1 MLRRRWL
8 LIFAFPLWVV
18 SCGRTPSPGHS
29 FPIQNTLEK
38 CEVDGRLEESFW
50 KKAQKLNGFRVD
62 ADPARIPAAD
72 TEVRLVFGEN
82 TLLVAFVCEDIKSA
96 GANPDD
102 DFCEISL
109 FSRPETP
116 FYSPF
121 MQRLDYM
128 NANDSVRTMR
138 RFQVASGNGRREA
151 NVYKVGAH
159 TPYIVDESW
168 SCSWKSNVSR
178 RDGGYIVETAIP
190 WADIGG
196 RPKPGH
202 TFRVNF
208 IRSRKTSGGGTET
221 SCFNWYAGDNI
232 RVRPFASENFAQEYP
247 TIFATVRFDD
257 GRAMLTRFVETEDP
271 WRVARTQTEYE
282 RVLTP
287 NPLPGRSAHF
297 YLGLSS
303 FLLQDWIRKLYDQKT
318 WEAEETNFLEE
329 LGRAG
334 INGPFLPA
342 FLDKA
347 GLRAIE
353 ELHRRLG
360 MRFSFHG
367 YANAAEARKAGASII
382 TPVGTAAFFDPVYIR
397 LKNKMLEDF
406 LSKHGKAP
414 WLADVWGQD
423 EPFNQIATILQPG
436 TYDRVNR
443 ELKETYGVELGV
455 PPGIPSVPYQNQP
468 VHANSRGLPDRETA
482 LSRIAVFRWLNKTFV
497 DVARGEC
504 EIVRRL
510 APGKPYQPYNRNS
523 VADMDFLDQAAL
535 WDYADS
541 FSADPYPSFCIY
553 VYGPARSRYHVG
565 FTAKLVTDL
574 AVGKPTR
581 MIIQGCEMIQ
591 RLSTVENVREWA
603 SQAAKAGVAMID
615 WWGTPRLNYPDVYRE
630 MVRLSK
636 LWKDLP
642 ALDIPSRSEI
652 AVVFSD
658 DSRAGAGDEALHAH
672 YTLYTLLG
680 EELGAWYEFIS
691 ENHVRKG
698 LQTLDGKKLIIAPE
712 LAYVSR
718 AFAEDLLRR
727 VEEGAV
733 LLVLDPDA
741 LSIDIE
747 SGPLDEFR
755 MKVLGMAACP
765 KREAVKILPT
775 SRARTRF
782 RLIDSLPLCPLP
794 IVAERRN
801 ARSIEPP
808 PDAEV
813 LFTYEDG
820 SPAAY
825 SRRVGDGEVIVFGA
839 MPFTDSELAIQP
851 SGWQRLLASLVDEAG
866 ISRGLPIWDFLFP
879 ATGGEIRFLD
889 LLVTIPRN

>member
-1 MLRRRWL
+1 M
-8 LIFAFPLWVV
+8 
-18 SCGRTPSPGHS
+18 SCGRAPSQRHF
-29 FPIQNTLEK
+29 FPIQNTVEK

-50 KKAQKLNGFRVD
+50 KKAEKLGEFRVD
-62 ADPARIPAAD
+62 ADPAKVPAAD
-72 TEVRLVFGEN
+72 TEVQLVFGEN
-82 TLLVAFVCEDIKSA
+82 TLLVAFVCEDMERG
-96 GANPDD
+96 GADPDD

-138 RFQVASGNGRREA
+138 RFQVTSANGRREA

-168 SCSWKSNVSR
+168 SCSWESAVSR
-178 RDGGYIVETAIP
+178 RDGGHVIEAAIP
-190 WADIGG
+190 WTDIGG

-208 IRSRKTSGGGTET
+208 IRSRKTSEDKTET
-221 SCFNWYAGDNI
+221 SCFNWYSGGNI
-232 RVRPFASENFAQEYP
+232 RVRPFASEDFIQEYP
-247 TIFATVRFDD
+247 TIFASVQFDRD
-257 GRAMLTRFVETEDP
+257 WAALTRFVETEDP
-271 WRVARTQTEYE
+271 WQIARTKTEYE
-282 RVLTP
+282 SVLTP
-287 NPLPGRSAHF
+287 HPLPQRSAHF
-297 YLGLSS
+297 YLGLGS
-303 FLLQDWIRKLYDQKT
+303 FLLQEWIKKLYDQKT
-318 WEAEETNFLEE
+318 WEAEEANFIEE
-329 LGRAG
+329 LGQAG
-334 INGPFLPA
+334 IDGPFLPA
-342 FLDKA
+342 FLNKA
-347 GLRAIE
+347 GLSTIE
-353 ELHRRLG
+353 DLHRRFG

-367 YANAAEARKAGASII
+367 YVNAAEAKKAGPSIL
-382 TPVGTAAFFDPVYIR
+382 TPVGTAAFFDPAYIR

-406 LSKHGKAP
+406 LSRHGKAP

-423 EPFNQIATILQPG
+423 EPFNQIATILQPE

-455 PPGIPSVPYQNQP
+455 PPGFPNVPYQNQP
-468 VHANSRGLPDRETA
+468 IYDSSLGLPDRETA
-482 LSRIAVFRWLNKTFV
+482 LSRIAVFRWLNKTFAE
-497 DVARGEC
+497 VARGEF

-574 AVGKPTR
+574 AAGKPTR

-642 ALDIPSRSEI
+642 ALDIPTRSEI

-658 DSRAGAGDEALHAH
+658 DSRAGAGDEAMHAH
-672 YTLYTLLG
+672 YTLHTLLG
-680 EELGAWYEFIS
+680 EELGTWYEFIS
-691 ENHVRKG
+691 ENHVCKG
-698 LQTLDGKKLIIAPE
+698 LQALDGKKLIIVPE
-712 LAYVSR
+712 LAYISR
-718 AFAEDLLRR
+718 EFAEDLLGC
-727 VEEGAV
+727 VEQGAV

-741 LSIDIE
+741 FAFDIE
-747 SGPLDEFR
+747 SGPLDELR
-755 MKVLGMAACP
+755 MKVLGMGACP
-765 KREAVKILPT
+765 KREANKVLPT
-775 SRARTRF
+775 SHAKTRF
-782 RLIDSLPLCPLP
+782 RLADPLPLRPLP
-794 IVAERRN
+794 IVTESRN
-801 ARSIEPP
+801 ARAIAPP

-851 SGWQRLLASLVDEAG
+851 SGWERLLAALADESG
-866 ISRGLPIWDFLFP
+866 IARNLPIWDFLFP
-879 ATGGEIRFLD
+879 AVGGETEFFD
-889 LLVTIPRN
+889 LLVSIPRD

>member
-1 MLRRRWL
+1 MI
-8 LIFAFPLWVV
+8 LIC
-18 SCGRTPSPGHS
+18 CGRAPSPRHA
-29 FPIQNTLEK
+29 FPIQYTLETR
-38 CEVDGRLEESFW
+38 EVDGRLEESFW
-50 KKAQKLNGFRVD
+50 KTAEKLDGFRVD
-62 ADPARIPAAD
+62 ANPARIPASD
-72 TEVRLVFGEN
+72 TEARLVFGEN
-82 TLLVAFVCEDIKSA
+82 SLLVAFVCEDGEV
-96 GANPDD
+96 GAASPED

-116 FYSPF
+116 YYSPF

-138 RFQVASGNGRREA
+138 RFQMTSGSSRQEA

-159 TPYIVDESW
+159 TPYIVDETW
-168 SCSWKSNVSR
+168 ICSWESAVLR
-178 RDGGYIVETAIP
+178 RDGGYVVEAAIP
-190 WADIGG
+190 WTDIGG

-202 TFRVNF
+202 TFRVNL
-208 IRSRKTSGGGTET
+208 IRSRKTSDGSTEA
-221 SCFNWYAGDNI
+221 SCFNWYSGDNI
-232 RVRPFASENFAQEYP
+232 RVRPFTSENFIQEYP
-247 TIFATVRFDD
+247 TIFASVQVQDK
-257 GRAMLTRFVETEDP
+257 RATLTRFVEIEDP
-271 WRVARTQTEYE
+271 WRVARAKTEYE
-282 RVLTP
+282 SVLTP
-287 NPLPGRSAHF
+287 NPLPERSAHF
-297 YLGLSS
+297 YLGLVS
-303 FLLQDWIRKLYDQKT
+303 FLLQDWIKKLYDQKT
-318 WEAEETNFLEE
+318 WEAEEANFIEE

-342 FLDKA
+342 FLNKA
-347 GLRAIE
+347 GLPAVE
-353 ELHRRLG
+353 DLNRRFG

-367 YANAAEARKAGASII
+367 YVNAAEAAKAGASIL
-382 TPVGTAAFFDPVYIR
+382 TPVGTAAFFDPAYIR

-406 LSKHGKAP
+406 LSRHGRAP
-414 WLADVWGQD
+414 WLTDVWGQD

-436 TYDRVNR
+436 TYERVNR

-455 PPGIPSVPYQNQP
+455 LPGRPNVAYQNQP
-468 VHANSRGLPDRETA
+468 VYDNSRGLPDRETA
-482 LSRIAVFRWLNKTFV
+482 LSRIAVFRWLNKTFA
-497 DVARGEC
+497 DVARGEF

-523 VADMDFLDQAAL
+523 VADMDFLDQAAV
-535 WDYADS
+535 WNYADS

-574 AVGKPTR
+574 AAGKPTR

-636 LWKDLP
+636 IWKDLP
-642 ALDIPSRSEI
+642 ALDLPSRSEI

-672 YTLYTLLG
+672 YTLHTLLG
-680 EELGAWYEFIS
+680 EELGAWYEFTS

-698 LQTLDGKKLIIAPE
+698 LQTLEGKKLIIVPE

-718 AFAEDLLRR
+718 AFAENLLRR
-727 VEEGAV
+727 AEAGAV

-741 LSIDIE
+741 FAFDIE
-747 SGPLDEFR
+747 SGPLDDLR
-755 MKVLGMAACP
+755 MKILGMAACP
-765 KREAVKILPT
+765 KRVAGMIRPT
-775 SRARTRF
+775 PPAGTRF
-782 RLIDSLPLCPLP
+782 RLGGPLALRPLP
-794 IVAERRN
+794 IVHERRN
-801 ARSIEPP
+801 ARSIAPP

-820 SPAAY
+820 APAAY
-825 SRRVGDGEVIVFGA
+825 SRRVGGGEVIVFGA
-839 MPFTDSELAIQP
+839 MPFTDSELALQP
-851 SGWQRLLASLVDEAG
+851 SGWESLLAALIDEAG
-866 ISRGLPIWDFLFP
+866 IPRDLPIWNFQFP
-879 ATGGEIRFLD
+879 ATGGEIEFLD
-889 LLVTIPRN
+889 SLVSIPRN

>member
-1 MLRRRWL
+1 M
-8 LIFAFPLWVV
+8 
-18 SCGRTPSPGHS
+18 SCGRAPSPRHS
-29 FPIQNTLEK
+29 FQIQYTLEK
-38 CEVDGRLEESFW
+38 CELDGRLEELFW
-50 KKAQKLNGFRVD
+50 KKAEKFDGFRVD
-62 ADPARIPAAD
+62 ADPAKIPAAR
-72 TEVRLVFGEN
+72 TEVRLVFGESAM
-82 TLLVAFVCEDIKSA
+82 LVSFVCE
-96 GANPDD
+96 GAEDRGTNLEDD
-102 DFCEISL
+102 CCEISL

-138 RFQVASGNGRREA
+138 RFQVTSANGRREA

-159 TPYIVDESW
+159 TPYIVDEAWSSSW
-168 SCSWKSNVSR
+168 ESAVSR
-178 RDGGYIVETAIP
+178 RDGGYVVEAAIP

-202 TFRVNF
+202 TFRLNF
-208 IRSRKTSGGGTET
+208 IRGRKNSSGGVET
-221 SCFNWYAGDNI
+221 ACFNWYVGDNI
-232 RVRPFASENFAQEYP
+232 RISPFASENFIQEYP
-247 TIFATVRFDD
+247 TIFASIQIEDD
-257 GRAMLTRFVETEDP
+257 RATLTRFVETEDP
-271 WRVARTQTEYE
+271 WRVDRIKTEYE
-282 RVLTP
+282 SVLTSH
-287 NPLPGRSAHF
+287 PLPGRSAHF

-303 FLLQDWIRKLYDQKT
+303 FLLQDWIKKLYDQKT
-318 WEAEETNFLEE
+318 WEAEEANFIEE

-347 GLRAIE
+347 GLPAIE
-353 ELHRRLG
+353 DLHRRFG

-367 YANAAEARKAGASII
+367 YVNAADAKKAGPTIL

-406 LSKHGKAP
+406 LAKHGKAP

-423 EPFNQIATILQPG
+423 EPFNQIATILQPE
-436 TYDRVNR
+436 TYDRVSQ
-443 ELKETYGVELGV
+443 ELKETYGVKLGV
-455 PPGIPSVPYQNQP
+455 PPGLPNVAYQNQP
-468 VHANSRGLPDRETA
+468 VHDNSRGLPDHETA
-482 LSRIAVFRWLNKTFV
+482 LSRIAVFRWLNKTFT
-497 DVARGEC
+497 DVARGEFG
-504 EIVRRL
+504 IVRRL

-535 WDYADS
+535 WDYVDS

-630 MVRLSK
+630 MVRLSR

-642 ALDIPSRSEI
+642 ALDIPSRSDI

-672 YTLYTLLG
+672 YTLHTLLG

-698 LQTLDGKKLIIAPE
+698 LQALDEKKLIIAPE
-712 LAYVSR
+712 LAYISR
-718 AFAEDLLRR
+718 TFAEDLSRR

-741 LSIDIE
+741 LSFDIE
-747 SGPLDEFR
+747 SGSLDEQR
-755 MKVLGMAACP
+755 MKILGMAGCP
-765 KREAVKILPT
+765 KKEAGKILPT
-775 SRARTRF
+775 SPARTRF
-782 RLIDSLPLCPLP
+782 ALADPLPLRPLP
-794 IVAERRN
+794 IVTERRN
-801 ARSIEPP
+801 ARSIAPP

-825 SRRVGDGEVIVFGA
+825 SRPFGDGQVIVFGA
-839 MPFTDSELAIQP
+839 MPFTDSELALQP
-851 SGWQRLLASLVDEAG
+851 SGWERLLAALIDEAG
-866 ISRGLPIWDFLFP
+866 ISRNLRIWDFLFP
-879 ATGGEIRFLD
+879 ARGGETQFFD
-889 LLVTIPRN
+889 LLVSIPRD